1 MELITIMDLYIIVI
15 QMDRVFHNLET
26 IKIKVILILL
36 IIMVLPILMVIEI
49 MMVMIHNT
57 IILINTMEQL
67 ANQMNYIMQTLTT
80 INNKLTQAM
89 IKYIIIHHF
98 IQIIVIILMITK

>member
-1 MELITIMDLYIIVI
+1 MELTTIMDLYIIVN
-15 QMDRVFHNLET
+15 QMDKVYHNLET

-36 IIMVLPILMVIEI
+36 IIMVLSILMVIEI

-57 IILINTMEQL
+57 IILINIMELL

-80 INNKLTQAM
+80 INNNFRQAM

-98 IQIIVIILMITK
+98 IQMILIILLIIK